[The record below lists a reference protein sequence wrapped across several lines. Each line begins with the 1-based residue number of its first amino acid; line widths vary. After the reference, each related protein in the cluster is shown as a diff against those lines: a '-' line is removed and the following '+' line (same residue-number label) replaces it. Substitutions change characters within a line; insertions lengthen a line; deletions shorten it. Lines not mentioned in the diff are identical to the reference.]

1 MKEKKKINLPNRLTI
16 LRMVLTPFLVYF
28 MLTDWRFSPLLSFI
42 IFAAASITDFIDG
55 KIARDRNLV
64 TDFGKFLDPIAD
76 KIVVLSILICMITK
90 GLCSP
95 VVVVIVIFRE
105 FIVSSL
111 RLLAATNSVVLA
123 AEKSG
128 KVKTAFQM
136 LSVTLVLALCSVQ
149 SLFGAEIPVKT
160 ISNIL
165 MWITAALTLYS
176 GVEYVIRNRQ
186 YINPFE

>member
-28 MLTDWRFSPLLSFI
+28 MLTEWRFSPLLSFI

-136 LSVTLVLALCSVQ
+136 LSVTLVLAICSVQ

-165 MWITAALTLYS
+165 MWLTAALTLYS
-176 GVEYVIRNRQ
+176 GVEYIVRNRQ

>member
-1 MKEKKKINLPNRLTI
+1 MKEKKKINLPNKLTI
-16 LRMVLTPFLVYF
+16 LRMVLTPFLVFF
-28 MLTDWRFSPLLSFI
+28 MLTSYRVSPLLSFI

-55 KIARDRNLV
+55 HVARSRNLV

-76 KIVVLSILICMITK
+76 KIVVLSVLICLITK
-90 GLCSP
+90 GMCSP

-128 KVKTAFQM
+128 KIKTAFQM
-136 LSVTLVLALCSVQ
+136 ISITLVLALSALCSLTQ
-149 SLFGAEIPVKT
+149 INIPLLA

-176 GVEYVIRNRQ
+176 GLEYMIRNRQ

>member
-28 MLTDWRFSPLLSFI
+28 MLTEWRFSPLLSFI

-136 LSVTLVLALCSVQ
+136 ISVTLVLALCSVQ

-176 GVEYVIRNRQ
+176 GVEYIVRNRQ

>member
-1 MKEKKKINLPNRLTI
+1 MKEKKKINLPNKLTI
-16 LRMVLTPFLVYF
+16 LRMVMTPFLVFF
-28 MLTDWRFSPLLSFI
+28 MLTDYKFSPLLSFI

-55 KIARDRNLV
+55 KVARSRNLV

-76 KIVVLSILICMITK
+76 KIVVLSVLICLITK

-111 RLLAATNSVVLA
+111 RLLAATNNVVLA

-128 KVKTAFQM
+128 KIKTAFQM
-136 LSVTLVLALCSVQ
+136 ISVTLILALRSAV
-149 SLFGAEIPVKT
+149 SLFEISMPLEI
-160 ISNIL
+160 ISNVL
-165 MWITAALTLYS
+165 MWITAALTLWS
-176 GVEYVIRNRQ
+176 GIEYVVRNRK

>member
-28 MLTDWRFSPLLSFI
+28 MLTEWRFSPLLSFI

-136 LSVTLVLALCSVQ
+136 LSVTLILALCSVQ

-176 GVEYVIRNRQ
+176 GVEYIVRNRQ

>member
-149 SLFGAEIPVKT
+149 SLFGVEIPVKT

-176 GVEYVIRNRQ
+176 GVEYIVRNRQ

>member
-28 MLTDWRFSPLLSFI
+28 MLTEWRFSPLLSFI

-176 GVEYVIRNRQ
+176 GVEYIVRNRQ

>member
-176 GVEYVIRNRQ
+176 GVEYIVRNRQ

>member
-1 MKEKKKINLPNRLTI
+1 MKEKKKINLPNKLTI
-16 LRMVLTPFLVYF
+16 LRMVMTPFLVLF
-28 MLTDWRFSPLLSFI
+28 MLMNFKFSPLLAFI

-55 KIARDRNLV
+55 KVARSRNLV

-76 KIVVLSILICMITK
+76 KIIVLSVLICLIPK

-111 RLLAATNSVVLA
+111 RLLAASNNVVLA

-136 LSVTLVLALCSVQ
+136 ISLTLILFLRSVT
-149 SLFGAEIPVKT
+149 SLFAVGMPVAV

-165 MWITAALTLYS
+165 MWLTAAITLYS
-176 GVEYVIRNRQ
+176 GLEYMVRNRK

>member
-165 MWITAALTLYS
+165 MWITAVLTLYS
-176 GVEYVIRNRQ
+176 GVEYIVRNRQ

>member
-28 MLTDWRFSPLLSFI
+28 MLTEWRFSPLLSFI

-165 MWITAALTLYS
+165 MWLTAALTLYS
-176 GVEYVIRNRQ
+176 GVEYIVRNRQ

>member
-1 MKEKKKINLPNRLTI
+1 MKENKKINLPNKLTI
-16 LRMVLTPFLVYF
+16 LRMALTPFLVYF
-28 MLTDWRFSPLLSFI
+28 MMSDWRFSSLIAFL

-64 TDFGKFLDPIAD
+64 TNFGKFLDPIAD
-76 KIVVLSILICMITK
+76 KIIVLSILICMITT

-136 LSVTLVLALCSVQ
+136 FSVTLVLALCSVQ
-149 SLFGAEIPVKT
+149 SLFGAEIPVVI
-160 ISNIL
+160 ISNTL

-176 GVEYVIRNRQ
+176 GVEYIVRNRQ

>member
-136 LSVTLVLALCSVQ
+136 LSVTLILALCSVQ

-176 GVEYVIRNRQ
+176 GVEYIVRNRQ

>member
-1 MKEKKKINLPNRLTI
+1 MKEKKKINLPNKLTI
-16 LRMVLTPFLVYF
+16 MRMVLTPFLVFF
-28 MLTDWRFSPLLSFI
+28 MLTDFGFSPLLSFI
-42 IFAAASITDFIDG
+42 IFATASITDFIDG
-55 KIARDRNLV
+55 KVARSRNLV

-76 KIVVLSILICMITK
+76 KIVVLSVLICLITK

-95 VVVVIVIFRE
+95 AVVVIVIFRE

-111 RLLAATNSVVLA
+111 RLLAATNNVVLA

-128 KVKTAFQM
+128 KIKTAFQM
-136 LSVTLVLALCSVQ
+136 ISVTLILALCTLT
-149 SLFGAEIPVKT
+149 SLSDISLPVEV

-176 GVEYVIRNRQ
+176 GAEYLIRNRQ
-186 YINPFE
+186 FINPFE